1 MLKFNFQMMKMFM
14 ERQAAMMQMM
24 TNQIPGPSSDGSEP
38 TSYVHVIGS
47 QLVPFAPVQSLVV

>member
-14 ERQAAMMQMM
+14 ERQAAIMEMM
-24 TNQIPGPSSDGSEP
+24 THQNPGPSSDGSEP

-47 QLVPFAPVQSLVV
+47 QLVPFAPSKSLVV